1 MSSVRRVIALAAIAV
16 SAAASSAVAQQAA
29 PPQGTAPRP
38 PASSIQS
45 GPVGNPLPPTGQ
57 PPAQKRPTSPS
68 GSAAPAESRGGGEQA
83 LRARVEQLEEQIID
97 LQVAIGTLETLAK
110 APGAGAASS
119 GGLRSLPATTAGA
132 DAVRVDSVEVQL
144 RALLAQVERLTD
156 RVAAIEGGR
165 PASGGSAAAPPPTA
179 RAPAA
184 SRPVEGFGQT
194 IVTPGGAAGGDSIG
208 SLLRDDPPPPS
219 GGRQASLGDPAG
231 AANPRQMYETAYGY
245 LLQQDYGAAE
255 AAFTEFLSQYPND
268 ALAGN
273 AQYWLGET
281 YFVRGQ
287 FKTAA
292 SAFLKGYQTYARS
305 SKAPDSLLKLAMS
318 LDRLGQRD
326 AACSS
331 FGELQTRFPQAP
343 APIRARAQTERQRL
357 GC

>member
-1 MSSVRRVIALAAIAV
+1 MSSVRRAIALTAIFV
-16 SAAASSAVAQQAA
+16 SATMATAVAQQAA
-29 PPQGTAPRP
+29 PPQGAPPRP
-38 PASSIQS
+38 PASSVQS

-57 PPAQKRPTSPS
+57 PPAQKRPPAGT
-68 GSAAPAESRGGGEQA
+68 AAPGESRGGEQA

-97 LQVAIGTLETLAK
+97 LQVAIGTIETLAK
-110 APGAGAASS
+110 APGAGAGAP

-156 RVAAIEGGR
+156 RVAALEGGR
-165 PASGGSAAAPPPTA
+165 PSGAGAVAAPPPTA

-184 SRPVEGFGQT
+184 GRPVEGFGQT

-208 SLLRDDPPPPS
+208 SLLRDQPPS

-255 AAFTEFLSQYPND
+255 AAFTEFLAQHPND
-268 ALAGN
+268 SLAGN